1 MRYFENN
8 WGLTKPDG
16 VTEMDYKVHSPAWAL
31 CFQKR
36 ARQAGAECHVKYPDH
51 PTEGYQDIWDFLVQE
66 LRSGRS

>member
-31 CFQKR
+31 GFQKL
-36 ARQAGAECHVKYPDH
+36 ARQAGAECYVKYPDH
-51 PTEGYQDIWDFLVQE
+51 PTEGYQDICDFLDQE
-66 LRSGRS
+66 LRSRGS